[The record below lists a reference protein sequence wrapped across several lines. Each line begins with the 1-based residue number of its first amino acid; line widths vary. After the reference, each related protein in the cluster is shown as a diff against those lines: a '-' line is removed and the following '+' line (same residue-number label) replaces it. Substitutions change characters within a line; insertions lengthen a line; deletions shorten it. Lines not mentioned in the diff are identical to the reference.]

1 MFRVLGLL
9 LLAAVSTV
17 AAHALPPAR
26 VFIGNSGQWPSHVLY
41 GARTADGFLWITTTG
56 FVVDQRAKDALGTSS
71 ARHVEVDL
79 LDASGSSRT
88 TTTLS
93 EHAPAVSVFRPGAS
107 GPQMNA
113 STVVVHDVRRGID
126 LEYVWDG
133 DHVRYNILADAGV
146 NVPNPLFS
154 VKGARSVTASDHGIE
169 LRTDLGTINMGG
181 IVAYQR
187 SAADVRTV
195 RPTATASTIGFR
207 VDGVSAT
214 SPLTIDPIVYLTSIH
229 GSADEEITSIKRN
242 ANGTVVVGGWTTSA
256 DLDMQGASKHAARD
270 GFVACYN
277 ADLGTLLAFAYI
289 GGDSADAVRSIALAS
304 NGEVWVAGET
314 NSPGLPFPAS
324 PIRGAHSGSVDGFVV
339 RLTPNFS
346 SILSGMYLAGNG
358 VDRPLGIAV
367 SKNNEA
373 AVVGQTTSSS
383 GMPSGSGYSAQPLGG
398 LDAFMMELSSDGKTV
413 NTYTY
418 FGSAGDDAF
427 TCVTYDVGGNI
438 VAAGWTGS
446 NEYKTWPEKTL
457 VWVPGDDE
465 KGTEGYYKEVGENP
479 YDVEFN
485 GGNTDAVITKFNGG
499 GDLVFSTYFGGG
511 GADAAYAVMTDADAD
526 VYAVGTTWSTDLPL
540 PDGSPFAYSGMSD
553 AFFTAISKDGLRL
566 RSCGY
571 YGGSGEDEGR
581 DAVLDANKV
590 MYLTGTTNSPDLQA
604 FGAGSSA
611 AALGGVDG
619 FLAKMTKTAL
629 NFSSKIGWTGDD
641 MPTCIAID
649 DAGDAFIGGGTT
661 SVLSAVQRKTG
672 ADQVQ
677 AGSTDAMTLKFAFGL
692 VTLRSPAAGTVLC
705 GGKPAS
711 IGWLTEEMPS
721 TEYYFVDVTGDNGQ
735 SWTTIAS
742 DLRTKSTTWTV
753 PTAAPDSGTYQF
765 RVRTLRGHVSLS
777 AVLGVGL
784 APEITSQ
791 PASTWVCPGGQHEL
805 RVEAAGEGVTYQWFK
820 DGSAISGATSASY
833 AITSASAADAGAYYA
848 MIGNDCASSTSATAE
863 ITVAPAPVITEQPAS
878 TSLEAG
884 RTLTLRV
891 TAQGPDLTYQWSHDG
906 TPIAAPAGTQA
917 TLVIDNVSASDAGT
931 YRCVI
936 GSSCGQ
942 ATSETATVSIVTSV
956 DEEGNADGIMTIA
969 PQPTSDLL
977 TVTLA
982 RGATMQSL
990 VIRDLQGQT
999 VVDQTV
1005 GGLATT
1011 AVPTSHLAPGVYA
1024 IAVQS
1029 SSGFVHRLVVI
1040 QR

>member
-1 MFRVLGLL
+1 MFRLLGLL
-9 LLAAVSTV
+9 LLAAVSTA

-56 FVVDQRAKDALGTSS
+56 FVVDQRAKDALGAST

-107 GPQMNA
+107 GPQVNA

-154 VKGARSVTASDHGIE
+154 VKGARSVTATNQGIE
-169 LRTDLGTINMGG
+169 LRTDLGTINMSG
-181 IVAYQR
+181 IVAFQR
-187 SAADVRTV
+187 SASDVRTV
-195 RPTATASTIGFR
+195 RPTATANTIGFR
-207 VDGVSAT
+207 VDEVSPT
-214 SPLTIDPIVYLTSIH
+214 SPLTIDPIVYMTSIH
-229 GSADEEITSIKRN
+229 GSAEEEITSIKRN

-256 DLDMQGASKHAARD
+256 DLDMQGAIKHAARD

-373 AVVGQTTSSS
+373 AVVGQTTSAS
-383 GMPSGSGYSAQPLGG
+383 GMPSGPGYSAQPLGG
-398 LDAFMMELSSDGKTV
+398 LDAFMMELSPDGKTV
-413 NTYTY
+413 NTFTY

-465 KGTEGYYKEVGENP
+465 RGTEGYYKEVGENP

-571 YGGSGEDEGR
+571 YGGSGEDDGR

-604 FGAGSSA
+604 FGAGSTSA
-611 AALGGVDG
+611 AQGGVDG

-649 DAGDAFIGGGTT
+649 DAGDAYIGGGTT
-661 SVLSAVQRKTG
+661 SVLSAVQRK
-672 ADQVQ
+672 DVVERVQ
-677 AGSTDAMTLKFAFGL
+677 AGTMDAMVLKYAFGT
-692 VTLRSPAAGTVLC
+692 VTMRSPAAGTVLC
-705 GGKPAS
+705 GGKQAS
-711 IGWLTEEMPS
+711 IGWLTEDMPS

-753 PTAAPDSGTYQF
+753 PTAGPDSGSYQF
-765 RVRTLRGHVSLS
+765 RVRTARGHVSLS

-820 DGSAISGATSASY
+820 NGSAISGATSTSY
-833 AITSASAADAGAYYA
+833 MISSASAADAGAYHA
-848 MIGNDCASSTSATAE
+848 VIGNDCASSTSATAE

-878 TSLEAG
+878 TNLESG

-891 TAQGPDLTYQWSHDG
+891 VAEGPDLTYQWSHDG
-906 TPIAAPAGTQA
+906 TAIAAPAGTQP
-917 TLVIDNVSASDAGT
+917 TLVIENVTPSAAGT
-931 YRCVI
+931 YRCVVT
-936 GSSCGQ
+936 SSCGQ
-942 ATSETATVSIVTSV
+942 ATSESAVVSILTSV
-956 DEEGNADGIMTIA
+956 DEDDAASTHLLLVPQPASQTMTI
-969 PQPTSDLL
+969 S
-977 TVTLA
+977 VEG
-982 RGATMQSL
+982 GATMSMIQ
-990 VIRDLQGQT
+990 VRDLQGVIVAEQ
-999 VVDQTV
+999 VVSEQSAATLSV
-1005 GGLATT
+1005 AHLAT
-1011 AVPTSHLAPGVYA
+1011 GVYSVT
-1024 IAVQS
+1024 VQAS
-1029 SSGFVHRLVVI
+1029 HGIVQKLLMV